1 MLRILIFF
9 TILIFLPFSIGGNS
23 LNQYWNPEAFSIKRA
38 HTDAMPPMLMIS
50 KENFQL
56 NVVQV
61 DPIELECMSKNIY
74 FEASTESTAGK
85 IAVGQVVLN
94 RKDSISFPNTV
105 CDVIYEGKHYK
116 SGFPVRDRCQ
126 FSWYCD
132 GKHDRPFRGKLWE
145 NSVELAKFLLET
157 DDLVDI
163 TDGATFYHAD
173 YISAPRWTT
182 TKIKTVTI
190 DRHIFYS
197 SRRM

>member
-9 TILIFLPFSIGGNS
+9 TILLFLPFSIGGNS

-38 HTDAMPPMLMIS
+38 HTDAMPPMLMIT
-50 KENFQL
+50 
-56 NVVQV
+56 NVDQV
-61 DPIELECMSKNIY
+61 DPMELECLSKNIY

-105 CDVIYEGKHYK
+105 CDVVYEGKHYK

>member
-56 NVVQV
+56 NVAQV

>member
-9 TILIFLPFSIGGNS
+9 TILLFLPFSIGGNS

-38 HTDAMPPMLMIS
+38 HTDAMPPMLMIT
-50 KENFQL
+50 
-56 NVVQV
+56 NVDQV
-61 DPIELECMSKNIY
+61 DPMELECMSKNIY

-105 CDVIYEGKHYK
+105 CDVVYEGKHYK

-145 NSVELAKFLLET
+145 NSVELAKFLLESN
-157 DDLVDI
+157 DLVDI

-173 YISAPRWTT
+173 YISAPRWASA
-182 TKIKTVTI
+182 KIKTVTI

>member
-56 NVVQV
+56 NVDQV

-105 CDVIYEGKHYK
+105 CDVIYEGNHYK

>member
-9 TILIFLPFSIGGNS
+9 ITLSFIPFHIGGNS
-23 LNQYWNPEAFSIKRA
+23 LNQYWNPEPFSIKRA

-50 KENFQL
+50 KENFQ
-56 NVVQV
+56 NVGQV
-61 DPIELECMSKNIY
+61 DPVELECLSKNIY

-105 CDVIYEGKHYK
+105 CDVVYEGKHYK

-173 YISAPRWTT
+173 YISAPRWAAA
-182 TKIKTVTI
+182 KIKTVTI

>member
-9 TILIFLPFSIGGNS
+9 TILLFLPFSIGGNS

-56 NVVQV
+56 NVAQV

-105 CDVIYEGKHYK
+105 CDVVYEGKHYK

>member
-9 TILIFLPFSIGGNS
+9 TILLFLPFSIGGNS

-56 NVVQV
+56 NVDQV

>member
-9 TILIFLPFSIGGNS
+9 TILLFIPFSIGGNS

-56 NVVQV
+56 NVAQV

>member
-9 TILIFLPFSIGGNS
+9 TILLFLPFSIGGNS

-38 HTDAMPPMLMIS
+38 HTDAMPPMLMIT
-50 KENFQL
+50 
-56 NVVQV
+56 NVDQV
-61 DPIELECMSKNIY
+61 DPMELECLSKNIY

-94 RKDSISFPNTV
+94 RKDSVSFPNTV
-105 CDVIYEGKHYK
+105 CDVVYEGKHYK

-145 NSVELAKFLLET
+145 NSVELAKFLLESN
-157 DDLVDI
+157 DLVDI

-173 YISAPRWTT
+173 YISAPRWASA
-182 TKIKTVTI
+182 KIKTVTI

>member
-9 TILIFLPFSIGGNS
+9 TILLFIPFSIGGNS

-94 RKDSISFPNTV
+94 RKDSVRFPNTV
-105 CDVIYEGKHYK
+105 CDVVYEGIHYK

-145 NSVELAKFLLET
+145 NSVELAKFLLESN
-157 DDLVDI
+157 D
-163 TDGATFYHAD
+163 
-173 YISAPRWTT
+173 
-182 TKIKTVTI
+182 
-190 DRHIFYS
+190 
-197 SRRM
+197 

>member
-56 NVVQV
+56 NVAQV

-132 GKHDRPFRGKLWE
+132 GKHDRPFQGKLWK

>member
-56 NVVQV
+56 NVDQV

>member
-9 TILIFLPFSIGGNS
+9 TILLFMPFSIGGNS

-38 HTDAMPPMLMIS
+38 HTDAMPPMLMKSI
-50 KENFQL
+50 ENFQ
-56 NVVQV
+56 NVVQI
-61 DPIELECMSKNIY
+61 DPIELECLSKNIY

-94 RKDSISFPNTV
+94 RKDSVRFPNTV
-105 CDVIYEGKHYK
+105 CDVVYEGIHYK

-145 NSVELAKFLLET
+145 NSVELAKILLET
-157 DDLVDI
+157 DGMVDI

-173 YISAPRWTT
+173 YISAPRWASA
-182 TKIKTVTI
+182 KIKTVTI

-197 SRRM
+197 SRQM

>member
-56 NVVQV
+56 NVDQV

-145 NSVELAKFLLET
+145 NSVELAKFLLEA

>member
-9 TILIFLPFSIGGNS
+9 TILLFIPFSIGGNS

-50 KENFQL
+50 KENFQ
-56 NVVQV
+56 NVGQV
-61 DPIELECMSKNIY
+61 DPVELECLSKNIY

-105 CDVIYEGKHYK
+105 CDVVYEGIHYK

-145 NSVELAKFLLET
+145 NSVELAKILLET
-157 DDLVDI
+157 DGMVDI

-173 YISAPRWTT
+173 YISASRWTT

>member
-9 TILIFLPFSIGGNS
+9 TILLFIPFSIGGNS

-56 NVVQV
+56 NVDQV

>member
-56 NVVQV
+56 NVDQV

-145 NSVELAKFLLET
+145 NSVELAKFLLESN
-157 DDLVDI
+157 DLVDI

-173 YISAPRWTT
+173 YISAPRWASA
-182 TKIKTVTI
+182 KIKTVTI

>member
-9 TILIFLPFSIGGNS
+9 TILLFIPFSIGGNS

-50 KENFQL
+50 KENVQL
-56 NVVQV
+56 NVDQV

>member
-9 TILIFLPFSIGGNS
+9 TILLFLPFSIGGNS

-38 HTDAMPPMLMIS
+38 HTDAMPPMLMIT
-50 KENFQL
+50 
-56 NVVQV
+56 NVDQV
-61 DPIELECMSKNIY
+61 DPMELECMSKNIY

-105 CDVIYEGKHYK
+105 CDVVYEGKHYK

>member
-56 NVVQV
+56 NVAQV

-105 CDVIYEGKHYK
+105 CDVVYEGKHYK

>member
-9 TILIFLPFSIGGNS
+9 TILLFIPFSIGGNS

-56 NVVQV
+56 NVDQV

-145 NSVELAKFLLET
+145 NSVELAKFLLESN
-157 DDLVDI
+157 DLVDI

-173 YISAPRWTT
+173 YISAPRWASA
-182 TKIKTVTI
+182 KIKTVTI

>member
-56 NVVQV
+56 NVDQV

-74 FEASTESTAGK
+74 FEASTESTAGI
-85 IAVGQVVLN
+85 IAVGLVVLN

>member
-9 TILIFLPFSIGGNS
+9 TILLFLPFSIGGNS

-56 NVVQV
+56 NVDQV

-94 RKDSISFPNTV
+94 RKDSVSFPNTV
-105 CDVIYEGKHYK
+105 CDVVYEGKHYK

>member
-56 NVVQV
+56 NVDQV

-105 CDVIYEGKHYK
+105 CDVVYEGKHYK

>member
-9 TILIFLPFSIGGNS
+9 ITLSFIPFHIGGNS
-23 LNQYWNPEAFSIKRA
+23 LNQYWNPEPFSIKRA
-38 HTDAMPPMLMIS
+38 HTDAMPPMLMIT
-50 KENFQL
+50 
-56 NVVQV
+56 NVDQV
-61 DPIELECMSKNIY
+61 DPMELECLSKNIY

-105 CDVIYEGKHYK
+105 CDVVYEGKHYK

-145 NSVELAKFLLET
+145 NSVELAKFLLESN
-157 DDLVDI
+157 DLVDI

-173 YISAPRWTT
+173 YISAPRWASA
-182 TKIKTVTI
+182 KIKTVTI

>member
-9 TILIFLPFSIGGNS
+9 TILLFLPFSIGGNS

-38 HTDAMPPMLMIS
+38 HTDAMPPMLMIT
-50 KENFQL
+50 
-56 NVVQV
+56 NVDQV
-61 DPIELECMSKNIY
+61 DPMELECLSKNIY

-105 CDVIYEGKHYK
+105 CDVVYEGKHYK

-132 GKHDRPFRGKLWE
+132 GKHDRSFRGKLWE

-173 YISAPRWTT
+173 YISAPRWASA
-182 TKIKTVTI
+182 KIKTVTI

>member
-9 TILIFLPFSIGGNS
+9 TILSFIPFSIGGNS

-38 HTDAMPPMLMIS
+38 HTDAMPPMLMKSI
-50 KENFQL
+50 ENFQ
-56 NVVQV
+56 NVVQI
-61 DPIELECMSKNIY
+61 DPIELECLSKNIY

-94 RKDSISFPNTV
+94 RKDSVRFPNTV
-105 CDVIYEGKHYK
+105 CDVVYEGIHYK

-132 GKHDRPFRGKLWE
+132 GKHDSPFRGKLWE
-145 NSVELAKFLLET
+145 NSVELAKILLET
-157 DDLVDI
+157 DGMVDI

-173 YISAPRWTT
+173 YISAPRWASA
-182 TKIKTVTI
+182 KIKTVTI

-197 SRRM
+197 SRQM

>member
-9 TILIFLPFSIGGNS
+9 TILLFLPFSIGGNS

-56 NVVQV
+56 NVAQV

>member
-9 TILIFLPFSIGGNS
+9 TILLFLPFSIGGNS

-38 HTDAMPPMLMIS
+38 HTDAMPPMLMIT
-50 KENFQL
+50 
-56 NVVQV
+56 NVDQV
-61 DPIELECMSKNIY
+61 DPMELECLSKNIY

-105 CDVIYEGKHYK
+105 CDVVYEGKHYK

-145 NSVELAKFLLET
+145 NSVELAKFLLESN
-157 DDLVDI
+157 DLVDI

-173 YISAPRWTT
+173 YISAPRWASA
-182 TKIKTVTI
+182 KIKTVTI